1 MEFIKIWKDRNDKL
15 KEILENPMYNEK
27 KHIKAYKLSIRL
39 TARIEYAK
47 QLLIIFTQSIKI
59 F

>member
-1 MEFIKIWKDRNDKL
+1 MGFIKIWRERNDKL
-15 KEILENPMYNEK
+15 KEVLDNPMYNEK

-47 QLLIIFTQSIKI
+47 QLLLKLKYKP
-59 F
+59 